1 MPPDPIF
8 GLSILGSFIAFGLIA
23 RLYVWPRIQAAEAY
37 DALLLLVAP
46 HLFRFMGLSFL
57 EPGVVSPSLAQ
68 SFAIPVAYGDLGAA
82 LLAIAAVLA
91 LRARANFALAMTWA
105 FNLWGSADLL
115 SAYYHGATGGLEPG
129 SLGAAYYIPT
139 VIAPGLLV
147 THALIFALL
156 VSRRGAA
163 RPATA
168 R

>member
-1 MPPDPIF
+1 MPLDPIF

-23 RLYVWPRIQAAEAY
+23 RIYVWPGIQTAEIY
-37 DALLLLVAP
+37 DALPLLIAP
-46 HLFRFMGLSFL
+46 HMLRFAGLSFL
-57 EPGVVSPSLAQ
+57 ELGVVSPSLPQ

-91 LRARANFALAMTWA
+91 LRARASFALAATWV

-115 SAYYHGATGGLEPG
+115 SAYYHGVAGGLEPG

-139 VIAPGLLV
+139 VIVPGLLV

-156 VSRRGAA
+156 VSRITAT
-163 RPATA
+163 RPVESP
-168 R
+168 